1 MSNYLWLQ
9 RLTVQA
15 IIGLACLLVL
25 AACDSPTINQTAT
38 PTTIHSNRT
47 PLSTPTLH
55 PSTTEEA
62 PPATGNVTLVYD
74 DQMGEVLFLGD
85 TFNSDPNQPTQ
96 TWTWNGSAWTHL
108 HPAHEPSI
116 RSNVAIAYDPA
127 TKQVVLFGGISS
139 LGNTGMLSDTWTWDG
154 TDWTQQHPATSPLAR
169 DDAALAYDGA
179 TNQLVLF
186 GGGSNKP
193 RIGGLV
199 PPPLNDTWI
208 WDGSNWHQQHPTTS
222 PLPVRSPGLA
232 YDAAQQTLILF
243 GGLYADT
250 KPSRRELND
259 TWQWTGTTWVQL
271 HSATSPKLF
280 DTINGQQVIYSYP
293 NMVYNPQN
301 QQVFLLFGG
310 DDDNN
315 NKFQAGWLWDG
326 TNWSKANMN
335 GPSTQADTGY
345 LMYDTSMQAVLEM
358 TSFLPH
364 TSISSDTTLWKL
376 EGQTWIKLDEWG
388 LQ

>member
-1 MSNYLWLQ
+1 MPGRICIPRMSL
-9 RLTVQA
+9 R
-15 IIGLACLLVL
+15 
-25 AACDSPTINQTAT
+25 S
-38 PTTIHSNRT
+38 
-47 PLSTPTLH
+47 
-55 PSTTEEA
+55 
-62 PPATGNVTLVYD
+62 
-74 DQMGEVLFLGD
+74 DQQD
-85 TFNSDPNQPTQ
+85 
-96 TWTWNGSAWTHL
+96 
-108 HPAHEPSI
+108 
-116 RSNVAIAYDPA
+116 
-127 TKQVVLFGGISS
+127 
-139 LGNTGMLSDTWTWDG
+139 
-154 TDWTQQHPATSPLAR
+154 
-169 DDAALAYDGA
+169 
-179 TNQLVLF
+179 
-186 GGGSNKP
+186 
-193 RIGGLV
+193 
-199 PPPLNDTWI
+199 
-208 WDGSNWHQQHPTTS
+208 PTTS
-222 PLPVRSPGLA
+222 PLPVLSPGLA